1 MKLQIK
7 KLLPSATIPIGFAH
21 KGDAGIDL
29 FVAEAV
35 EIKPME
41 RVQVSTGIALAIPL
55 GYVGLIWDKSGLSH
69 KSGLKVMGGVIDAG
83 YRGEIKVGI
92 VNLGTEIH
100 TFAVGDKVTQL
111 LIQKIEQPEI
121 IEVQELEDT
130 ERGEDGFGS
139 TGV

>member
-1 MKLQIK
+1 MKLPIK
-7 KLLPSATIPIGFAH
+7 KLTPTATIPTGFAH
-21 KGDAGIDL
+21 EGDAGIDL
-29 FVAEAV
+29 FAAEAV

>member
-1 MKLQIK
+1 MQLQIK
-7 KLLPSATIPIGFAH
+7 KLLPTATVPTGFAH

-35 EIKPME
+35 AIKPME
-41 RVQVSTGIALAIPL
+41 RVQVSTGIALAVPL

-69 KSGLKVMGGVIDAG
+69 KAGLKVMGGVIDAG

-92 VNLGTEIH
+92 INLGTETH
-100 TFAVGDKVTQL
+100 AFAAGDKVTQL

-139 TGV
+139 TGT